1 MKKKVLALTTL
12 LLMVPAFAFAEPT
25 TPAGGSSGGNFSTAE
40 LSTIINTITGSI
52 NVTSIVGMIAA
63 MITACIGI
71 VFMWWAIRKGIRVI
85 MSAVRKGKVSA

>member
-1 MKKKVLALTTL
+1 MKNKVLALTTL
-12 LLMVPAFAFAEPT
+12 LLMVPAFAFAET
-25 TPAGGSSGGNFSTAE
+25 TPSAGGVFSTTE
-40 LSTIINTITGSI
+40 LSTIINTITGAI

-63 MITACIGI
+63 MIAACIGI

>member
-1 MKKKVLALTTL
+1 MKNKVLALTTL
-12 LLMVPAFAFAEPT
+12 LLMVPAFAFAAEGGT
-25 TPAGGSSGGNFSTAE
+25 TSAGGTFSTTE
-40 LSTIINTITGSI
+40 LSTIISTITGSI
-52 NVTSIVGMIAA
+52 NVSSIVGMIAA

>member
-1 MKKKVLALTTL
+1 MKNKVLSLTTMF
-12 LLMVPAFAFAEPT
+12 LMIPAFAFAAEGDVT
-25 TPAGGSSGGNFSTAE
+25 SAGGTFTSTE

-52 NVTSIVGMIAA
+52 NVTSIVTMIAA

>member
-1 MKKKVLALTTL
+1 MKNKVLFLTTM
-12 LLMVPAFAFAEPT
+12 LLMVPALAFAAEGDT
-25 TPAGGSSGGNFSTAE
+25 TSAGGTFSTTE
-40 LSTIINTITGSI
+40 LSTIISTITGSI

>member
-1 MKKKVLALTTL
+1 MKKKVLALTTM
-12 LLMVPAFAFAEPT
+12 LLMVPALAFAAEGGIT
-25 TPAGGSSGGNFSTAE
+25 SAGGSFTTTE
-40 LSTIINTITGSI
+40 LSTIISTITGSI

>member
-1 MKKKVLALTTL
+1 MMKKAIPFLTAFML
-12 LLMVPAFAFAEPT
+12 LPCGMAFAEDGVS
-25 TPAGGSSGGNFSTAE
+25 AGGTFSTTE
-40 LSTIINTITGSI
+40 LSTIISTITGVI
-52 NVTSIVGMIAA
+52 NVTSIIQMIAA

>member
-12 LLMVPAFAFAEPT
+12 LLMVPAFAFAET
-25 TPAGGSSGGNFSTAE
+25 TPSTSSAGGNFSTTE

-85 MSAVRKGKVSA
+85 MSAVRKGRVSA

>member
-1 MKKKVLALTTL
+1 MKKKVLALTTM
-12 LLMVPAFAFAEPT
+12 LLMVPAFAFAEGET
-25 TPAGGSSGGNFSTAE
+25 TSAGGTFSTTE
-40 LSTIINTITGSI
+40 LSTIISTITGSI

>member
-1 MKKKVLALTTL
+1 MKNKVVALTML
-12 LLMVPAFAFAEPT
+12 LLMVPAFAFAET
-25 TPAGGSSGGNFSTAE
+25 TPSAGGDFSTTE

>member
-1 MKKKVLALTTL
+1 MKKKVFALTTL
-12 LLMVPAFAFAEPT
+12 LLMVPAFAFAET
-25 TPAGGSSGGNFSTAE
+25 TAPAGGNFSTVE

-63 MITACIGI
+63 MIAACIGI
-71 VFMWWAIRKGIRVI
+71 VFMWWAIRKGISVI